1 MKNYYFILGLN
12 LYASEAEIKQAYR
25 KLALQFHPDKNA
37 SKEAAAIFIEVNEAY
52 EVLGDAVRK
61 REYDKLL
68 LGAPS
73 EPVVV
78 HRDPRYRPKPPG
90 QGQSGSRRRQAL
102 EAMRDYL
109 KYAIMLSRLALL
121 FSAVLIADYTLP
133 SKKTREEIVS
143 IKNPR
148 EVRRDGAYKLSLQDG
163 EVINLRSESAVE
175 FERGAAI
182 TLYSSAWFSVP
193 LVIENERTQFKA
205 QILGSIYGNFIFLP
219 IVLLLTSLL
228 GTFWWKGIEFRFNLG
243 VVNGLLMLLSF
254 IFLRIHNF

>member
-1 MKNYYFILGLN
+1 M
-12 LYASEAEIKQAYR
+12 YANEAEIKQAYR
-25 KLALQFHPDKNA
+25 KLALQFHPDRNT

-52 EVLGDAVRK
+52 EVLGDFQRK

-68 LGAPS
+68 LGVP

-102 EAMRDYL
+102 ETMRDYL
-109 KYAIMLSRLALL
+109 KYAIMVSRLALL
-121 FSAVLIADYTLP
+121 FSAVLIADYILP
-133 SKKTREEIVS
+133 TNKTREEIVS

-148 EVRRDGAYKLSLQDG
+148 EVRRDGAYKLSLRDG
-163 EVINLRSESAVE
+163 EVINLRTESAVE
-175 FERGAAI
+175 FETGTAI
-182 TLYSSAWFSVP
+182 TLESSAWFSIP
-193 LVIENERTQFKA
+193 LVIENERTKFKA
-205 QILGSIYGNFIFLP
+205 RILGSIYGNFIFLP
-219 IVLLLTSLL
+219 IVLLITSLV

-254 IFLRIHNF
+254 IFLHIHNF

>member
-1 MKNYYFILGLN
+1 MGLN
-12 LYASEAEIKQAYR
+12 IYASEAEIKQAYR

-52 EVLGDAVRK
+52 EVLGDPLRK

-68 LGAPS
+68 LGAPA

-102 EAMRDYL
+102 ETMRDYL
-109 KYAIMLSRLALL
+109 KYAVMLSRLALL
-121 FSAVLIADYTLP
+121 FSAVLLTDYSLP
-133 SKKTREEIVS
+133 TKKTRQEIIIIDS
-143 IKNPR
+143 RATRR
-148 EVRRDGAYKLSLQDG
+148 ESRFEMSLQDG
-163 EVINLRSESAVE
+163 EVINLNPEK
-175 FERGAAI
+175 AAKFNEGTTI
-182 TLYSSAWFSVP
+182 LLYSSAWFSVP
-193 LVIENERTQFKA
+193 IEIEDEDTHFKVR
-205 QILGSIYGNFIFLP
+205 ILGSIYGNFIFLP
-219 IVLLLTSLL
+219 IVLLLTSLV

>member
-1 MKNYYFILGLN
+1 MGLN
-12 LYASEAEIKQAYR
+12 IYASEAEIKQAYR
-25 KLALQFHPDKNA
+25 KLALQFHPDRNA

-52 EVLGDAVRK
+52 EVLGDALRK

-68 LGAPS
+68 LGAPA
-73 EPVVV
+73 EPVIV

-102 EAMRDYL
+102 ETMRDYL

-133 SKKTREEIVS
+133 SEQTREEIVS
-143 IKNPR
+143 IR
-148 EVRRDGAYKLSLQDG
+148 LQASRRDQLSKLSLQDG
-163 EVINLRSESAVE
+163 EVINLKPQLAEE
-175 FERGAAI
+175 FHQGNI
-182 TLYSSAWFSVP
+182 IILYSSAWFSIP
-193 LVIENERTQFKA
+193 LAIENEDTKFKTR
-205 QILGSIYGNFIFLP
+205 ILGSIYGKFIFLP
-219 IVLLLTSLL
+219 IVLLITSLL